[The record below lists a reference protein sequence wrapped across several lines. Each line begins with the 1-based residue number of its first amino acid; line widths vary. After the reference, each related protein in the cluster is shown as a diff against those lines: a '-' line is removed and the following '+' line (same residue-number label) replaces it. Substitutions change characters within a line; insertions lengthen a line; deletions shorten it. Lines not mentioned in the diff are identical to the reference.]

1 MPVVIT
7 EIVTEVVLSR
17 EPGPAG
23 AGGAAAAASPAGT
36 GLSGDDL
43 DLVVRRASERVLEIL
58 RQEWDR

>member
-17 EPGPAG
+17 EPGTAG
-23 AGGAAAAASPAGT
+23 TGGAAAGSSGAGVT
-36 GLSGDDL
+36 ADDL
-43 DLVVRRASERVLEIL
+43 DLVVRRATERVLEIL

>member
-7 EIVTEVVLSR
+7 EIVTEVVMSR
-17 EPGPAG
+17 EPGTAG
-23 AGGAAAAASPAGT
+23 AGGASSSSTGT
-36 GLSGDDL
+36 GLSADDL